1 MDLFTHRKLRG
12 LLTLGLLT
20 LSLSACD
27 LLGKNEP
34 KGPPPGM
41 GQQVPQVGIL
51 KVEPTQI
58 PNTFTFSGRAE
69 ASLIAEIRP
78 QVEGIITKRNF
89 EEGALVKKGQVLYEL
104 DAASY
109 QALYDN
115 AKAAIGKSE
124 ALLTNAKI
132 KVKRNESLV
141 KINAV
146 SEQVLDDAR
155 AAVREAKAN
164 LEADKAALKTAEIHL
179 QRTKIKAPING
190 MIGRSEVTRG
200 ALVTQNQASSM
211 STIQQFDPIYVD
223 FSVPS
228 YYAIPLKRMIA
239 ESGQESVE
247 KFPVTIM
254 FEDGSTYEHIGN
266 IKLSEFKVNRSTD
279 SIILRTQFKNPE
291 SLLLP
296 GMFIRGSI
304 MTGYKDNVY
313 LVPAVA
319 VSRTPLGMAYVLI
332 LEQDGTVAVRPVQ
345 EDGLYQDKY
354 VISGGLQTGDQVIV
368 KGLQFVFPGIKAEIM
383 GAAKPAEKT
392 PKPELTDQTTEQQEG

>member
-1 MDLFTHRKLRG
+1 MNQNIQNSLKTLFLVG
-12 LLTLGLLT
+12 LLGTV
-20 LSLSACD
+20 LSGCD
-27 LLGKNEP
+27 MFGKGDQ

-41 GQQVPQVGIL
+41 GKKMPQVGIL
-51 KVEPTQI
+51 EVEPTKV
-58 PNTFTFSGRAE
+58 PNDFTFSGRAE

-78 QVEGIITKRNF
+78 QVEGIIVARHF
-89 EEGALVKKGQVLYEL
+89 EEGSLVKRGQVLYEL
-104 DAASY
+104 DPASY

-124 ALLTNAKI
+124 ALLTNAEI

-141 KINAV
+141 KIDAV

-164 LEADKAALKTAEIHL
+164 LEANKAALKTAEINL
-179 QRTKIKAPING
+179 QRTKIKAPISG
-190 MIGRSEVTRG
+190 MVGRSEVTKG
-200 ALVTQNQASSM
+200 ALVTENQASSLA
-211 STIQQFDPIYVD
+211 TVQQFNPIYVD

-228 YYAIPLKRMIA
+228 YYAIPLKRMIN
-239 ESGQESVE
+239 ESGEGSVE
-247 KFPVTIM
+247 KFPVTIQ
-254 FEDGSTYEHIGN
+254 FEDGSQYEHTGY

-279 SIILRTQFKNPE
+279 SIILRTQFDNPD

-313 LVPAVA
+313 LVPAVS
-319 VSRTPLGMAYVLI
+319 VSRTPLGMPYVLI

-345 EDGLYQDKY
+345 EDGLFEDKY
-354 VISGGLQTGDQVIV
+354 VIKGGLNTGDRVIV
-368 KGLQFVFPGIKAEIM
+368 KGLQYVFPGMKADLIKAK
-383 GAAKPAEKT
+383 APTQTAKAPTAEGK
-392 PKPELTDQTTEQQEG
+392 